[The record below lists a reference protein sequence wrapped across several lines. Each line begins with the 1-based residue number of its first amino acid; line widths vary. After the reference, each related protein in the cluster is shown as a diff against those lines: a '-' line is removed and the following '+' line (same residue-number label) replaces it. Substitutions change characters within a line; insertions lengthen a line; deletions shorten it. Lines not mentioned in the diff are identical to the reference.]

1 MPELTI
7 RPQELSD
14 AERFFEIITNT
25 KMEFLE
31 VPIKTLE
38 DEKRFMQ
45 LNEVKRRNHF
55 EYNYSILR
63 DEKLVG
69 ACGLKIDQHRP
80 YIGEAGYF
88 VDEAYQ
94 RQGIATEAM
103 KLLEKVCFEEFRL
116 QRIIILIDVGNRAS
130 EKVAQ
135 KCGYEKE
142 GVLKKVHKIGEEFH
156 DCFLYAKTM

>member
-1 MPELTI
+1 MPKVTI

-14 AERFFEIITNT
+14 AERFFEIIMNTN
-25 KMEFLE
+25 MEFLE

-63 DEKLVG
+63 DGKLVG

-80 YIGEAGYF
+80 YIGEIGYF

-94 RQGIATEAM
+94 GREIATEAV
-103 KLLEKVCFEEFRL
+103 KLLENIGFEQFWL
-116 QRIIILIDVGNRAS
+116 QRIIILLDVRNRAS
-130 EKVAQ
+130 ERVAQ
-135 KCGYEKE
+135 KCGYEN
-142 GVLKKVHKIGEEFH
+142 
-156 DCFLYAKTM
+156 